1 MKAIQ
6 RVLIALTVANL
17 GLLIFVLVRIQPTA
31 VQGVA
36 PVLRGRALEIVDGQG
51 RVRASITIHPSNPT
65 VRMANGTPYPETT
78 IIRVIDPN
86 GRPVVKLGGSEQAS
100 GLSLLGESDPTHVIL
115 KSEGTITSL
124 KLRNNDGREQLINP

>member
-6 RVLIALTVANL
+6 RVLIALTLVNL
-17 GLLIFVLVRIQPTA
+17 GLLIFVLVRIQPNA

-78 IIRVIDPN
+78 MIRVIDPMV
-86 GRPVVKLGGSEQAS
+86 GPS
-100 GLSLLGESDPTHVIL
+100 
-115 KSEGTITSL
+115 
-124 KLRNNDGREQLINP
+124 